1 MCLCVFS
8 TSCPRFSDRRNITP
22 LKTEKQACPPL
33 SSKKIKEK
41 DHFLMIHKC
50 LLNLPF
56 ILLYLKTLLLEAS
69 I

>member
-1 MCLCVFS
+1 M
-8 TSCPRFSDRRNITP
+8 TP
-22 LKTEKQACPPL
+22 LKTEKQAYPPL

-41 DHFLMIHKC
+41 NHFLIIHKW